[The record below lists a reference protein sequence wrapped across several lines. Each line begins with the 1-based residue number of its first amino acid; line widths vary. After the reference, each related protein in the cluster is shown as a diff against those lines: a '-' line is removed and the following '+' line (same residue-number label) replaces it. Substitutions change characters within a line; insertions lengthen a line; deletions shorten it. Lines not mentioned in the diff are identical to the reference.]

1 MSKKDEALLDEPT
14 GLEDPEEYESS
25 VRPVVPVDED
35 GKLVIFSFNR
45 IENQDGKPIQYGFT
59 AKNKIYMLVN
69 FEISGGEYDSRRI
82 GGMLG
87 TQLPTFANARK
98 ATPADD
104 FLHACSYDPPKWPT
118 TNREFLNAI
127 GETFGPFEATLN
139 WELYCPDEPRKTGDK
154 TGTTVLRGY
163 NKFPLAEDG
172 HTRKHEVDCPEC
184 GAFLVAQAKIGRFII
199 PRQ

>member
-25 VRPVVPVDED
+25 IRPVCPVDED

-45 IENQDGKPIQYGFT
+45 VDNQNDKPMLYGFT
-59 AKNKIYMLVN
+59 ITNKIWCAVN
-69 FEISGGEYDSRRI
+69 FQISGGEYDGRNI
-82 GGMLG
+82 FAMLG
-87 TQLPTFANARK
+87 TQVPTFANARK

-104 FLHACSYDPPKWPT
+104 FLHACGFTGAWPS
-118 TNREFLNAI
+118 TNREYLNTI
-127 GETFGPFEATLN
+127 GEVYGPFEATLN

-163 NKFPLAEDG
+163 SKFPLAEDG
-172 HTRKHEVDCPEC
+172 HTRRHEVDCPEC
-184 GAFLVAQAKIGRFII
+184 GAFLVAQAKIGRYII
-199 PRQ
+199 PR